1 MVGPIGDV
9 NISTLGLRK
18 TNSLLQNT
26 IAKISSGSKIPF
38 AANDPTGLSV
48 SEKFRGQIRGFTKAS
63 SNIQDGISLL
73 NTAEGGLASTS
84 ENLLRLR
91 ELTIQAGNGALA
103 QEDIQAIEQEARAIL
118 DEIDG
123 VSNRTEF
130 NTRGLLNGSTSGTV
144 SSAQG
149 DVNPYITGSLAQSGS
164 FSGSI
169 QGSFDD
175 QGNKTIEMTLSGNGV
190 NNTVTLDKNFRANNI
205 LAGLDVSLDEVTSA
219 EVSGRQIAT
228 EDVIST
234 SSTTQITLTDN
245 AGDTTT
251 VSFSQGNNSLG
262 DMVEQLNSSFQANN
276 VDVSASLDDGNL
288 VLMANNSGES
298 FTISDTSLELTQ
310 SLGITDGTVNS
321 VDGETAELEGQT
333 EQNRVSRGVEF
344 QSQISFEVSS
354 SSGSSTRVNLGGANQ
369 ILTEFEIEREINQQ
383 LAAGAQNIRAN
394 FADGELTFS
403 SADIGNRSEISI
415 TDISAGPDNLSRTL
429 GVDDQ
434 TSRGSGSSNFTIN
447 VSPGTLTFQ
456 TGTNQGQANDFAF
469 GNFSSDALN
478 LSDLNFSDS
487 ESRDDFLSRLDSAID
502 RTSSARASIGAQS
515 NRFQSQF
522 NSVQNSI
529 LDQSATESLIRD
541 VDLAKQ
547 AIEMNKNQSLLN
559 SAIFA
564 QTQMLDLNRNFLGS
578 LIE

>member
-26 IAKISSGSKIPF
+26 IAKISSGSNIPF

-48 SEKFRGQIRGFTKAS
+48 SEKFRGQIRGFNKAS

-103 QEDIQAIEQEARAIL
+103 EEDIQAIEQEARAIL

-149 DVNPYITGSLAQSGS
+149 DVNSYITGPLAQSGS

-190 NNTVTLDKNFRANNI
+190 NNTVTLDNNFRANNI
-205 LAGLDVSLDEVTSA
+205 LAGLDISLDTVTSA

-251 VSFSQGNNSLG
+251 VNFSQGNNSLSEIV
-262 DMVEQLNSSFQANN
+262 DQLNSSFQANN
-276 VDVSASLDDGNL
+276 VDVSANLDDGNL
-288 VLMANNSGES
+288 ILRANNSGES
-298 FTISDTSLELTQ
+298 FTISDTSFELTQ
-310 SLGITDGTVNS
+310 SLGITDGTVNPA
-321 VDGETAELEGQT
+321 DGKNAEFEGQT
-333 EQNRVSRGVEF
+333 EQDRVSQGVEF
-344 QSQISFEVSS
+344 QSQISFEVSNG
-354 SSGSSTRVNLGGANQ
+354 SGSSTRVNLGGANQ
-369 ILTEFEIEREINQQ
+369 VLTEFEIEKEINQQ
-383 LAAGAQNIRAN
+383 LAAGAQNIRAT

-403 SADIGNRSEISI
+403 SADVGSRSEISI

-434 TSRGSGSSNFTIN
+434 TSRGSGSNNFTIN
-447 VSPGTLTFQ
+447 VSPSSLTFQ
-456 TGTNQGQANDFAF
+456 TGTNQGQANGFAL

-478 LSDLNFSDS
+478 LSDIDFSNS

-502 RTSSARASIGAQS
+502 RTSSARASIGAQT

-522 NSVQNSI
+522 DSVQNSI
-529 LDQSATESLIRD
+529 RDQSATESLIRD

-547 AIEMNKNQSLLN
+547 AIEMNKDQSLLH
-559 SAIFA
+559 SALFA

-578 LIE
+578 LIG

>member
-1 MVGPIGDV
+1 
-9 NISTLGLRK
+9 
-18 TNSLLQNT
+18 
-26 IAKISSGSKIPF
+26 
-38 AANDPTGLSV
+38 
-48 SEKFRGQIRGFTKAS
+48 
-63 SNIQDGISLL
+63 
-73 NTAEGGLASTS
+73 
-84 ENLLRLR
+84 
-91 ELTIQAGNGALA
+91 
-103 QEDIQAIEQEARAIL
+103 
-118 DEIDG
+118 
-123 VSNRTEF
+123 
-130 NTRGLLNGSTSGTV
+130 
-144 SSAQG
+144 
-149 DVNPYITGSLAQSGS
+149 
-164 FSGSI
+164 
-169 QGSFDD
+169 
-175 QGNKTIEMTLSGNGV
+175 MTLSGNGV